1 MEEIPCKEIKEMNIN
16 IISERRVRQIIKE
29 EISKKINYLER
40 ELDKL
45 RLKVVDLEI
54 LIENGKRKLD

>member
-1 MEEIPCKEIKEMNIN
+1 MNIN

>member
-1 MEEIPCKEIKEMNIN
+1 MEEIPWKEIKEMNIN